1 MTETPPTLLWL
12 RHDLRL
18 ADNPA
23 LHAAADGPVLPVYI
37 LDDAAA
43 GRWAPGGA
51 HRWWLHHSLAA
62 LAAALERAGAPLL
75 LLRGEAATL
84 IPRLAAATGAR
95 TVQAGRLYAPWARAR
110 DEAVAK
116 ALEAEGRTLA
126 LHNSGLLVEPERI
139 RTQQGKPYAVYTPF
153 SRAVMALGD
162 PPPPIPAPDRLK
174 GVKHPCQGEKLA
186 GLGLLPRQPD
196 WAAAFP
202 DYWTPGEDA
211 AAARLHDF
219 VDATAEGYDRAR
231 DFPGEDG
238 TSRLSPHLHWGE
250 ISPRQAW
257 HAAGGIGDTTARQ
270 TFRKELV
277 WREFAHHVLW
287 HNPALPEQPL
297 RAEYAKFPYQP
308 DPALLRAWQRG
319 QTGYPIVDAGMRQLW
334 RHGWMHNRV
343 RMIVGSLLVKH
354 LLQPWWDGA
363 AWFWDT
369 LVDGDLANN
378 SLNWQWIAGSGVD
391 AAPYFRIYNP
401 IMQGEKFDADG
412 HYVREFVPELAKL
425 PDRWLHRPWEAP
437 AEVLRG
443 AGVALGRTY
452 PNPVVDHE
460 AGRARAL
467 AALRSLKGVE

>member
-1 MTETPPTLLWL
+1 
-12 RHDLRL
+12 
-18 ADNPA
+18 
-23 LHAAADGPVLPVYI
+23 
-37 LDDAAA
+37 
-43 GRWAPGGA
+43 
-51 HRWWLHHSLAA
+51 
-62 LAAALERAGAPLL
+62 
-75 LLRGEAATL
+75 
-84 IPRLAAATGAR
+84 
-95 TVQAGRLYAPWARAR
+95 
-110 DEAVAK
+110 
-116 ALEAEGRTLA
+116 
-126 LHNSGLLVEPERI
+126 
-139 RTQQGKPYAVYTPF
+139 
-153 SRAVMALGD
+153 
-162 PPPPIPAPDRLK
+162 
-174 GVKHPCQGEKLA
+174 
-186 GLGLLPRQPD
+186 
-196 WAAAFP
+196 
-202 DYWTPGEDA
+202 
-211 AAARLHDF
+211 
-219 VDATAEGYDRAR
+219 
-231 DFPGEDG
+231 
-238 TSRLSPHLHWGE
+238 
-250 ISPRQAW
+250 
-257 HAAGGIGDTTARQ
+257 
-270 TFRKELV
+270 
-277 WREFAHHVLW
+277 
-287 HNPALPEQPL
+287 
-297 RAEYAKFPYQP
+297 
-308 DPALLRAWQRG
+308 
-319 QTGYPIVDAGMRQLW
+319 MRQLW